1 MAKSLAGEG
10 VKDKLSKIVM
20 RLADK
25 TLATID
31 GDLSLAQIHDLIQ
44 PFHHSALIQR
54 RRAALIVSRARLVAG
69 VFSILTPCWIVIDM
83 YLFAWPQWGYLAAL
97 RTVASL
103 AFGMLA
109 LSYRGGEGIV
119 QAWRALGWLLAVPVL
134 FFIASHPM
142 VNQFDPDSPAAA
154 IAAGYAFLPFVMCAG
169 LSVFPI
175 TAVEGVLFASPL
187 VVAHLLAGVYGSAI
201 FPFNSYLGAM
211 WLLLL
216 LSSVA
221 TLAAMSQLHFLMALV
236 NQASHDKLT
245 GTYARRIGEE
255 MLNLQFGN
263 ARRNKRP
270 LSLVFVDL
278 DDFKKVND
286 RYGHDEGDRVLRT
299 AAQSLLSGLRQGDLV
314 IRWGGEEFLIVM
326 PDTDTPG
333 AMTAIRRLRVEGL
346 GVRPDGNPQ
355 TASIGI
361 AECITEAPE
370 TSTQLVEI
378 ADHRMY
384 IAKQAGKDCV
394 CTGEEAVPE
403 GLVSK
408 ALEPA

>member
-175 TAVEGVLFASPL
+175 TAVEGMLFASPL

-221 TLAAMSQLHFLMALV
+221 TLAAKSQLHFLMALV

>member
-1 MAKSLAGEG
+1 
-10 VKDKLSKIVM
+10 
-20 RLADK
+20 
-25 TLATID
+25 
-31 GDLSLAQIHDLIQ
+31 
-44 PFHHSALIQR
+44 
-54 RRAALIVSRARLVAG
+54 
-69 VFSILTPCWIVIDM
+69 
-83 YLFAWPQWGYLAAL
+83 
-97 RTVASL
+97 
-103 AFGMLA
+103 
-109 LSYRGGEGIV
+109 
-119 QAWRALGWLLAVPVL
+119 
-134 FFIASHPM
+134 
-142 VNQFDPDSPAAA
+142 
-154 IAAGYAFLPFVMCAG
+154 MCAG

-175 TAVEGVLFASPL
+175 TAIEGMLFASPL
-187 VVAHLLAGVYGSAI
+187 VLAHLVAGVYGSAI

-236 NQASHDKLT
+236 NQSSHDKLT

-314 IRWGGEEFLIVM
+314 IRWGGEEFLVVM

-333 AMTAIRRLRVEGL
+333 ALTAIRRLRAEGL

-361 AECITEAPE
+361 AECIAEAPE
-370 TSTQLVEI
+370 SSTHLVEI

-384 IAKQAGKDCV
+384 TAKQAGKDCV
-394 CTGEEAVPE
+394 CAGEEAVPE
-403 GLVSK
+403 GLLK
-408 ALEPA
+408 RALEPA

>member
-1 MAKSLAGEG
+1 M
-10 VKDKLSKIVM
+10 
-20 RLADK
+20 
-25 TLATID
+25 
-31 GDLSLAQIHDLIQ
+31 
-44 PFHHSALIQR
+44 IQR
-54 RRAALIVSRARLVAG
+54 RRAALIVSRARIVAG
-69 VFSILTPCWIVIDM
+69 VFSILTPLWIAIDM
-83 YLFAWPQWGYLAAL
+83 YLFAWPEWGYLAAL
-97 RTVASL
+97 RIGASI
-103 AFGMLA
+103 AFGALA
-109 LSYRGGEGIV
+109 LYYRGGEGMK
-119 QAWRALGWLLAVPVL
+119 QAWAALAWLLSVPTL

-175 TAVEGVLFASPL
+175 TAVEGIIFATPL
-187 VVAHLLAGVYGSAI
+187 LLAHLTAGVYGSAI

-236 NQASHDKLT
+236 NQSSHDKLT
-245 GTYARRIGEE
+245 GAYARRIGEE

-286 RYGHDEGDRVLRT
+286 RFGHEEGDRVLRD
-299 AAQSLLSGLRQGDLV
+299 AAQSLLKGLRQGDLV

-333 AMTAIRRLRVEGL
+333 ALTAIRRLRADGL
-346 GVRPDGNPQ
+346 GVRPDGKPQ

-361 AECITEAPE
+361 AEAITEALE
-370 TSTQLVEI
+370 SSTQLVEI

-384 IAKQAGKDCV
+384 VAKQSGKNCI
-394 CTGEEAVPE
+394 CTGEDGAPVVGEE
-403 GLVSK
+403 
-408 ALEPA
+408 LETA

>member
-1 MAKSLAGEG
+1 
-10 VKDKLSKIVM
+10 VKDRISKIVIGVAN
-20 RLADK
+20 R
-25 TLATID
+25 TLANID
-31 GDLSLAQIHDLIQ
+31 GDLSFSQIHDLLQ
-44 PFHHSALIQR
+44 PFHHSSLIQR

-69 VFSILTPCWIVIDM
+69 VFSILTPLWIVIDM
-83 YLFAWPQWGYLAAL
+83 YLFSWPQWGYLAAL
-97 RTVASL
+97 RIAASV
-103 AFGMLA
+103 AFGALA
-109 LSYRGGEGIV
+109 VSYRGGDGILH
-119 QAWRALGWLLAVPVL
+119 AWKALGWLLAVPVL
-134 FFIASHPM
+134 FFVASHPM

-175 TAVEGVLFASPL
+175 TAIEGVLFASPL
-187 VVAHLLAGVYGSAI
+187 IVAHLVAGVYGSAI

-216 LSSVA
+216 LSAVA
-221 TLAAMSQLHFLMALV
+221 TFGAMSQLHFLMALV
-236 NQASHDKLT
+236 NQSSHDKLT

-286 RYGHDEGDRVLRT
+286 RYGHDEGDRVLRN

-333 AMTAIRRLRVEGL
+333 ALTAIRRLRAEGL

-361 AECITEAPE
+361 AECMAEAPE
-370 TSTQLVEI
+370 SSNQLVEI

-384 IAKQAGKDCV
+384 IAKQAGKNCV
-394 CTGEEAVPE
+394 CAGEEGAPD
-403 GLVSK
+403 GSLK
-408 ALEPA
+408 RILEPA

>member
-1 MAKSLAGEG
+1 MTQAW
-10 VKDKLSKIVM
+10 
-20 RLADK
+20 
-25 TLATID
+25 T
-31 GDLSLAQIHDLIQ
+31 
-44 PFHHSALIQR
+44 AL
-54 RRAALIVSRARLVAG
+54 
-69 VFSILTPCWIVIDM
+69 
-83 YLFAWPQWGYLAAL
+83 AWP
-97 RTVASL
+97 
-103 AFGMLA
+103 
-109 LSYRGGEGIV
+109 
-119 QAWRALGWLLAVPVL
+119 LLVPTL

-175 TAVEGVLFASPL
+175 TAVEGIIFATPL
-187 VVAHLLAGVYGSAI
+187 VLAHLTAGVYGSAI

-236 NQASHDKLT
+236 NQSSHDKLT
-245 GTYARRIGEE
+245 GAYARRIGEE

-263 ARRNKRP
+263 ARRNQRP

-286 RYGHDEGDRVLRT
+286 RFGHEEGDRVLRD
-299 AAQSLLSGLRQGDLV
+299 AAQSLLKGLRQGDLV

-333 AMTAIRRLRVEGL
+333 ALTAIRRLRADGL
-346 GVRPDGNPQ
+346 GVRPDGKPQ

-361 AECITEAPE
+361 AEAIAEAPE
-370 TSTQLVEI
+370 SSTQLVEI

-384 IAKQAGKDCV
+384 VAKQSGKDCI
-394 CTGEEAVPE
+394 CTGEEAAPVTRE
-403 GLVSK
+403 

>member
-1 MAKSLAGEG
+1 
-10 VKDKLSKIVM
+10 
-20 RLADK
+20 
-25 TLATID
+25 
-31 GDLSLAQIHDLIQ
+31 
-44 PFHHSALIQR
+44 
-54 RRAALIVSRARLVAG
+54 
-69 VFSILTPCWIVIDM
+69 
-83 YLFAWPQWGYLAAL
+83 
-97 RTVASL
+97 
-103 AFGMLA
+103 
-109 LSYRGGEGIV
+109 
-119 QAWRALGWLLAVPVL
+119 
-134 FFIASHPM
+134 
-142 VNQFDPDSPAAA
+142 
-154 IAAGYAFLPFVMCAG
+154 
-169 LSVFPI
+169 
-175 TAVEGVLFASPL
+175 
-187 VVAHLLAGVYGSAI
+187 
-201 FPFNSYLGAM
+201 
-211 WLLLL
+211 
-216 LSSVA
+216 
-221 TLAAMSQLHFLMALV
+221 MALV
-236 NQASHDKLT
+236 NQSSHDKLT

>member
-1 MAKSLAGEG
+1 M
-10 VKDKLSKIVM
+10 
-20 RLADK
+20 
-25 TLATID
+25 
-31 GDLSLAQIHDLIQ
+31 
-44 PFHHSALIQR
+44 IQR
-54 RRAALIVSRARLVAG
+54 RRAALIVSRARIVAG
-69 VFSILTPCWIVIDM
+69 VFSILTPLWIAIDM
-83 YLFAWPQWGYLAAL
+83 YLFAWPEWGYLAAL
-97 RTVASL
+97 RVSASV
-103 AFGMLA
+103 AFGALA
-109 LSYRGGEGIV
+109 LSYRGGEGMK
-119 QAWRALGWLLAVPVL
+119 QAWTALAWLLSVPTL

-175 TAVEGVLFASPL
+175 TAVEGIIFATPL
-187 VVAHLLAGVYGSAI
+187 LLAHLTAGVYGSAI

-236 NQASHDKLT
+236 NQSSHDKLT
-245 GTYARRIGEE
+245 GAYARRIGEE

-286 RYGHDEGDRVLRT
+286 RFGHEEGDRVLRD
-299 AAQSLLSGLRQGDLV
+299 AAQSLLKGLRQGDLV

-333 AMTAIRRLRVEGL
+333 ALTAIRRLRADGL
-346 GVRPDGNPQ
+346 GVRPDGKPQ

-361 AECITEAPE
+361 AEAITEALE
-370 TSTQLVEI
+370 SSTQLVEI

-384 IAKQAGKDCV
+384 VAKQAGKDCI
-394 CTGEEAVPE
+394 CTGEEGAPVTSVE
-403 GLVSK
+403 
-408 ALEPA
+408 LETA

>member
-1 MAKSLAGEG
+1 VNFKSLAGEG
-10 VKDKLSKIVM
+10 VKDKISKIVT
-20 RLADK
+20 RLADR
-25 TLATID
+25 TLANID
-31 GDLSLAQIHDLIQ
+31 GDLSLSQIHDLIQ
-44 PFHHSALIQR
+44 PFQQSPLIQR

-69 VFSILTPCWIVIDM
+69 VFSILTPLWIVIDM
-83 YLFAWPQWGYLAAL
+83 YLFTWPQWGYLAAL
-97 RTVASL
+97 RIVASA
-103 AFGMLA
+103 AFGALA
-109 LSYRGGEGIV
+109 IWYRGGEGIWH
-119 QAWRALGWLLAVPVL
+119 AWKALGWLLAVPVM
-134 FFIASHPM
+134 FFVASHPM

-175 TAVEGVLFASPL
+175 TALEGVLFASPL
-187 VVAHLLAGVYGSAI
+187 VLAHLLAGVYGSAI

-236 NQASHDKLT
+236 NQSSHDKLT

-286 RYGHDEGDRVLRT
+286 RFGHDEGDRVLRN

-314 IRWGGEEFLIVM
+314 IRWGGEEFLVVM

-333 AMTAIRRLRVEGL
+333 ALTAIRRLRAEGL

-361 AECITEAPE
+361 AECIAEEPE
-370 TSTQLVEI
+370 SSTQLVEI

-384 IAKQAGKDCV
+384 TAKQSGKDCV
-394 CTGEEAVPE
+394 CAGEEAMPKSLE
-403 GLVSK
+403 
-408 ALEPA
+408 LEPV

>member
-1 MAKSLAGEG
+1 MKQT
-10 VKDKLSKIVM
+10 LSNILIRV
-20 RLADK
+20 ADK
-25 TLATID
+25 TLANID
-31 GDLSLAQIHDLIQ
+31 GDLSLAQVHDLIQ
-44 PFHHSALIQR
+44 PRGHSPVIQR
-54 RRAALIVSRARLVAG
+54 RRAALIVSRARIVAG
-69 VFSILTPCWIVIDM
+69 VFSILTPLWIAIDM
-83 YLFAWPQWGYLAAL
+83 YLFAWPDWGYLAAL
-97 RTVASL
+97 RIAASV
-103 AFGMLA
+103 AFGALA
-109 LSYRGGEGIV
+109 LYYRGGEGMR
-119 QAWRALGWLLAVPVL
+119 QAWAALAWLLSVPTL

-175 TAVEGVLFASPL
+175 TAVEGIIFATPL
-187 VVAHLLAGVYGSAI
+187 LLAHLTAGVYGSAI

-236 NQASHDKLT
+236 NQSSHDKLT
-245 GTYARRIGEE
+245 GAYARRIGEE

-286 RYGHDEGDRVLRT
+286 RFGHEEGDRVLRD
-299 AAQSLLSGLRQGDLV
+299 AAQSLLKGLRQGDLV

-333 AMTAIRRLRVEGL
+333 ALTAIRRLRADGL
-346 GVRPDGNPQ
+346 GVRPDGKPQ

-361 AECITEAPE
+361 AEAIAEAPE
-370 TSTQLVEI
+370 SSTRLVEI

-384 IAKQAGKDCV
+384 VAKQAGKDCI
-394 CTGEEAVPE
+394 CTGEEAAPVTRE
-403 GLVSK
+403 E
-408 ALEPA
+408 LEPA